1 MKVKNP
7 FKFDKEVNGDFFCGR
22 ENDITNII
30 DYIENET
37 NIIMF
42 SKRRIGKTSVIK
54 EIFSKRLD
62 KSILSVH
69 IDIYSISTIK
79 EFYEYLKT
87 GIEESFVAK
96 ESTLEKIAK
105 MADEI
110 RECFVN
116 AEIKLVVGTRPS
128 IEITSTQKDYFK
140 AIEDLIKGFYHFLVK
155 NEIQGVIAIDE
166 FQKIVSLAQAEKLEA
181 LLRTLTNKRENCS
194 FIFTG
199 SQRNLLLSM
208 FDRADRPFFK
218 LGANYHLESINK
230 EVFFK
235 WTAQRFQRKE
245 IILDKSGFDFLYE
258 EADGETRF
266 IQMISYELFKEFDS
280 VSVITLKD
288 VQNKI
293 KSVLKSR
300 SELGQ
305 ILDSYSTPHQN
316 TLKILAASDG
326 VNIYEAELLEI
337 FEIKKGTLQSSVK
350 SLLMKGMIFLNNGR
364 YEFEDLEFKLWL
376 KNK

>member
-1 MKVKNP
+1 MKIKNP

-22 ENDITNII
+22 ETDIENII

-42 SKRRIGKTSVIK
+42 SKRRIGKTSIIK

-62 KSILSVH
+62 QNILCVH

-79 EFYEYLKT
+79 EFYEYLKV
-87 GIEESFVAK
+87 GIEESITNK

-105 MADEI
+105 LADTA
-110 RECFVN
+110 RKSFMN
-116 AEIKLVVGTRPS
+116 AEIKLIVGTRPS

-140 AIEDLIKGFYHFLVK
+140 AIDDLVKGFYHFLQE
-155 NEIQGVIAIDE
+155 NELQGVIAIDE
-166 FQKIVSLAQAEKLEA
+166 FQKIVSLAQSEKLEA
-181 LLRTLTNKRENCS
+181 LLRTLANKRENCS

-218 LGANYHLESINK
+218 LGANYLLESIDRD
-230 EVFFK
+230 VFFK
-235 WTAQRFQRKE
+235 WTAERFQRKQ
-245 IILDKSGFDFLYE
+245 IILDKSGFDYLYD

-266 IQMISYELFKEFDS
+266 IQMISYELFKKFDTA
-280 VSVITLKD
+280 SVITLVD
-288 VQNKI
+288 VQDRI

-316 TLKILAASDG
+316 TLKILAVSDG
-326 VNIYEAELLEI
+326 VNIYDNELLETY
-337 FEIKKGTLQSSVK
+337 EIKKGTLQSSVK
-350 SLLMKGMIFLNNGR
+350 SLLTKGMIFLSDGK

-376 KNK
+376 KNR